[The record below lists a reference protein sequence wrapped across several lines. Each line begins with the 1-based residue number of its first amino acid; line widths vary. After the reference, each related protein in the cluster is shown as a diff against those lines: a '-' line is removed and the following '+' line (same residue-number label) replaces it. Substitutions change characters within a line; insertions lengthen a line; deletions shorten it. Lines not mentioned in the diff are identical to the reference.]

1 MNRMPRPRTSAWL
14 ATAATLMLV
23 VAVLMRPAVTCAAAP
38 SSPHKSA
45 SNQTEVDQ
53 FNWSSL
59 PAAQRKAL
67 APLAGQWDTMDS
79 TSREKWLIVAE
90 RYPRLS
96 PAAQERMRSRMTQ
109 WAQLPAQQRGEARL
123 RFQNSRDLGTEERQ
137 AKWAA
142 YQALPPE
149 ERKGLAQQA
158 RRKQKP
164 VMLPDTEPGP
174 REAAQQGQR
183 SAAKSHADR
192 KSNTVPTPSRTS
204 TRAITPTLVK
214 AGSGATTSLISQ
226 TATPP
231 LHQHTGLTKIN
242 ATKGFVDPQ
251 TLLPRKGSQSA
262 AMTPVPAS
270 QAASAK
276 VSQP

>member
-38 SSPHKSA
+38 PTPHKSA
-45 SNQTEVDQ
+45 SSQTEVDQ
-53 FNWSSL
+53 NNWSSL
-59 PAAQRKAL
+59 AVVQRKAL
-67 APLAGQWDTMDS
+67 APLAAQWDTMDS

-123 RFQNSRDLGTEERQ
+123 RFQNSRDMGTEERQ

-174 REAAQQGQR
+174 REAMQQGQR
-183 SAAKSHADR
+183 SAAKNHADR
-192 KSNTVPTPSRTS
+192 KSNTVPTPSRTA

-226 TATPP
+226 TAMPP
-231 LHQHTGLTKIN
+231 LHQHTGLNKIN